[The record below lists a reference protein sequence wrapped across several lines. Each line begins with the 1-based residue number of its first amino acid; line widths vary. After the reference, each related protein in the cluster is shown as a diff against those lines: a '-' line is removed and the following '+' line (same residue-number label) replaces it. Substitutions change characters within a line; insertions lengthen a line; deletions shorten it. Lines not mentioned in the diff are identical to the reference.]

1 MAGIGTA
8 GTHPGG
14 AGEPGGGGALG
25 AASALLAKLEDAL
38 NIVAAVTIFVLMIAT
53 TISIA
58 SRIAGFPILGYLDI
72 SEQAIA
78 IFAFLGAAYAQRL
91 NAHIRMELLIGALPG
106 RLKWLVEAIATFV
119 GLCLVLTLIRYSW
132 DFFLNAYLIGDS
144 TVDIEFPTWPAKL
157 LVPIAFSI
165 WALRLALEV
174 VGYLRLV
181 IWPGA
186 ELIAVPRHLSASEEA
201 EREIREAGIE
211 RDDDAL
217 VHEREHAAHRGEDA
231 R

>member
-1 MAGIGTA
+1 MAGVGTV
-8 GTHPGG
+8 GSHPGG
-14 AGEPGGGGALG
+14 TDGGGPLG
-25 AASALLAKLEDAL
+25 AISGLLARLEDGL
-38 NIVAAVTIFVLMIAT
+38 NIFAAVTIFVLMIGT

-58 SRIAGFPILGYLDI
+58 SRIAGFPITGYLDI

-91 NAHIRMELLIGALPG
+91 GAHIRMELIIGALPG
-106 RLKWLVEAIATFV
+106 RLRWLVEALATFA
-119 GLCLVLTLIRYSW
+119 GLCLVLVLIRYSW
-132 DFFLNAYLIGDS
+132 VFFLNAYQIGDS

-165 WALRLALEV
+165 WALRLTIETA
-174 VGYLRLV
+174 GYLRLA
-181 IWPGA
+181 IWPSL
-186 ELIAVPRHLSASEEA
+186 EPVAVPLQLTPAEEA

-217 VHEREHAAHRGEDA
+217 VHEREVHAHDEEGR